1 MDMDV
6 SLTEKFNDNI
16 KFDEINSDSPRIET
30 YKPDKECDNLEN
42 KIQEIDVGLKRTEIN
57 YGNYLSDLG
66 DSQTA
71 QQITARV
78 ESQEPD
84 PISSLSGTES
94 RIQMPSQINEHV
106 TSHGIKVGK
115 NPKLKSWTRIERS
128 SNQGRNIEVT
138 VLPSKRNLGEDD
150 EEDQGDQHKR
160 KKGVLYKEGKNT
172 SSLAEA
178 VSKPRLVK

>member
-1 MDMDV
+1 
-6 SLTEKFNDNI
+6 
-16 KFDEINSDSPRIET
+16 
-30 YKPDKECDNLEN
+30 
-42 KIQEIDVGLKRTEIN
+42 
-57 YGNYLSDLG
+57 
-66 DSQTA
+66 
-71 QQITARV
+71 
-78 ESQEPD
+78 
-84 PISSLSGTES
+84 
-94 RIQMPSQINEHV
+94 MPSQINEHV
-106 TSHGIKVGK
+106 TSHEIKVGK

-172 SSLAEA
+172 SSLAET